1 MKTLVIT
8 GGMGSGKTEVCNY
21 LESRGIPV
29 YNSDARTKALYAE
42 NPAIVYDIQEA
53 LQENLIGPGG
63 MLDRKKLGSI
73 VFSDKE
79 KLTALENI
87 VHPFVFEDFIRW
99 RNDHFDVAPFLIMES
114 AILLEKPLFR
124 SLCDKVLLVDAP
136 EDIRLE
142 RAMQRDG
149 ASREAILGRMRAQH
163 FDHSKADAVVMNDS
177 DLNTLYKKVDKV
189 LETIWL

>member
-53 LQENLIGPGG
+53 LRENVIGPGG

>member
-8 GGMGSGKTEVCNY
+8 GGIGSGKSEVCNY
-21 LESRGIPV
+21 LESKGIPV
-29 YNSDARTKALYAE
+29 YNSDVRTKALYAE
-42 NPAIVYDIQEA
+42 NPAIVYDIQETLA
-53 LQENLIGPGG
+53 ETIIGPDNR
-63 MLDRKKLGSI
+63 LDTKKLGNI
-73 VFSDKE
+73 VFADKN

-87 VHPFVFEDFIRW
+87 VHPYVFEDFIRW

-136 EDIRLE
+136 QDIRLA

-149 ASREAILGRMRAQH
+149 ASRDAILIRMQAQH
-163 FDHSKADAVVMNDS
+163 FDYNKVDAVVINDY
-177 DLNTLYKKVDKV
+177 DLNTLYKRVDKI
-189 LETIWL
+189 LETIWI